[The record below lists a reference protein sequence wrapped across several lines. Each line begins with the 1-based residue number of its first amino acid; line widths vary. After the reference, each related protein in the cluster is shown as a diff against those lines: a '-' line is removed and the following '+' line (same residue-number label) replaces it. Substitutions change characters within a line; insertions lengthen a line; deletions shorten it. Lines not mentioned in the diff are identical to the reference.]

1 MRVSLVERGVG
12 GGKEEVGEEGRSVM
26 ASNGEEVEK
35 VAAVIGWFSGEG
47 GGASGGV
54 SLVKRKEVGKGM
66 VVVAAMERKK
76 RKW

>member
-1 MRVSLVERGVG
+1 MV
-12 GGKEEVGEEGRSVM
+12 
-26 ASNGEEVEK
+26 ASNREEVEK